1 MIAKKTDVIA
11 IDAVCD
17 EIRQLCGEALLEGK
31 EIDDD
36 QFLNLSQRIRDI
48 IFATRKSEM

>member
-1 MIAKKTDVIA
+1 MITKKTDIIA

-17 EIRQLCGEALLEGK
+17 ELRQICGGGLLEGK

-36 QFLNLSQRIRDI
+36 QFLNISQRIRDI
-48 IFATRKSEM
+48 IFASRRSEM